1 MVTKVKDNLNLF
13 HEMVHSIHQLVHEN
27 IYLGFKSFSIT
38 GLRMSGAQVFERLL
52 LFCSF
57 FLFSLFILLYPRR
70 LQLRPKGGKFRKR
83 GLERANP

>member
-38 GLRMSGAQVFERLL
+38 GLRMSGAQVFEKIA
-52 LFCSF
+52 
-57 FLFSLFILLYPRR
+57 FILFFFPFLLVHLTISP
-70 LQLRPKGGKFRKR
+70 PP
-83 GLERANP
+83 ATPT